1 MAHEDDTSKRLVLM
15 ELKFENV
22 RSIGKG
28 AFGTVLLLRDRNTG
42 KEWIAKSI
50 DTSRMTEKQQHLA
63 MNEARVLAKLEHP
76 HIIQYEDCYR
86 DSVMVYIVMEYAAH
100 GDLWQVI
107 QTQKAKS
114 AAGAEMQHFTEDLIM
129 RWFVQ
134 MASGLYYLHA
144 NDVLHRDLKSK
155 NVLLVEPMDNLKIA
169 DFGLSKEVESYER
182 TTTVCGTPHYM
193 APEVLQNEEYDAKC
207 DVWALG
213 CVLYEMATLEH
224 AFRSHGIG
232 GAAQIQSLMVKV
244 TKGQYKP
251 VEGFSSEL
259 RDLVGSLFSVDPK
272 NRPSCQQVMLNPFVL
287 RHFVAYV
294 ENLEDE
300 ERKEYLSSVIEHFQG
315 GAEE

>member
-1 MAHEDDTSKRLVLM
+1 MVSVDDPSKRLVLM
-15 ELKFENV
+15 ELKFETL

-28 AFGTVLLLRDRNTG
+28 AFGTVLLLKDRTTG

-50 DTSRMTEKQQHLA
+50 DTSQLTENQQDLA
-63 MNEARVLAKLEHP
+63 MNEARVLAKLQHP
-76 HIIQYEDCYR
+76 HIIQYEDCYS

-107 QTQKAKS
+107 QTQKGKI
-114 AAGAEMQHFTEDLIM
+114 GADAVAERFTEDQIM

-134 MASGLYYLHA
+134 VASALHYLHA

-155 NVLLVEPMDNLKIA
+155 NVLLAEPMDNLKIA
-169 DFGLSKEVESYER
+169 DFGLSKELELHER

-193 APEVLQNEEYDAKC
+193 APEVLLNEAYDAKC

-213 CVLYEMATLEH
+213 CILYEMATLEH

-232 GAAQIQSLMVKV
+232 GAAQMQSLMAKV

-259 RDLVGSLFSVDPK
+259 VDLVGTLFSVDPK
-272 NRPSCQQVMLNPFVL
+272 VRPSCQQVMLHPFVH
-287 RHFVAYV
+287 RHFVVYAGTV
-294 ENLEDE
+294 GE
-300 ERKEYLSSVIEHFQG
+300 ECKDYFTDVIEQLQED
-315 GAEE
+315 AEE